1 MTSSFVPSAR
11 ISMTVP
17 TPLLSDASARRSV
30 TTRGCGEV
38 CYQVGE
44 GGVGRGTRERE
55 RERRRGMRRRPL
67 FRRRLQ
73 PQPRGLHSCVTQCTP
88 RAHLALS
95 HSLAFPRI
103 FPDPPARGARV
114 AERRRLHEST
124 LPRFNQPQDGHF
136 DTWQNAE
143 SSWLRTLQCRRLR
156 AVTCVKRPLIRKSAD
171 WGVRSTSIRS
181 QQGGI
186 GDTLFSVRRTLASI
200 NWIEVTS
207 TEAVHLRAHLI
218 WVSTFFCL
226 WCTMYRLTY
235 KQFFSYI

>member
-1 MTSSFVPSAR
+1 MSGLTHPTFQTDFRESSRADSATRNKRFNTSSIYPLRHTRDETMTSSFVPSAR

-136 DTWQNAE
+136 DT
-143 SSWLRTLQCRRLR
+143 
-156 AVTCVKRPLIRKSAD
+156 
-171 WGVRSTSIRS
+171 
-181 QQGGI
+181 
-186 GDTLFSVRRTLASI
+186 
-200 NWIEVTS
+200 
-207 TEAVHLRAHLI
+207 
-218 WVSTFFCL
+218 
-226 WCTMYRLTY
+226 
-235 KQFFSYI
+235 